1 MDNDNLTA
9 GSSQES
15 RVSGKWLVLDGGA
28 IKIIGI
34 ILMAMDHLCQMFVN
48 QGAPAWLKW
57 FGRPV
62 AVMFLFLCAEGFF
75 HTRNK
80 KLYMLRFLGA
90 SVLMNLG
97 NQLLGKFFYLEGV
110 ELINN
115 IFGALFMCAYY
126 MLMVDLF
133 REGIREKRPRRI
145 LLALGGS
152 LLPLLI
158 GFTLITLL
166 FRTSPPNPVVSALFF
181 NIPTPLTA
189 EGGVVMIGIGVLF
202 YILRKYRW
210 AQALI
215 PVAVG
220 LLVAFVSRDENGIPD
235 SQWLM
240 VFAALPILLY
250 NGRRGWG
257 AKYFFYG
264 FYPAHIYLFYL
275 IAWFLQSAGR

>member
-9 GSSQES
+9 GSLRGG
-15 RVSGKWLVLDGGA
+15 RVSGKWLALDGGA
-28 IKIIGI
+28 IKIIGAT
-34 ILMAMDHLCQMFVN
+34 LMVMDHLHQMFVT

-80 KLYMLRFLGA
+80 KLYMLRLLGA
-90 SVLMNLG
+90 SVLMNFG
-97 NQLLGKFFYLEGV
+97 NQLLSKLFYLEGV

-115 IFGALFMCAYY
+115 IFGALFMCAFY

-133 REGIREKRPRRI
+133 REGMGEKRPGRI
-145 LLALGGS
+145 LLALGGI
-152 LLPLLI
+152 LLPLII
-158 GFTLITLL
+158 GFALLVLLSMENLPRLVVGALL
-166 FRTSPPNPVVSALFF
+166 FT
-181 NIPTPLTA
+181 IPTPFTV
-189 EGGVVMIGIGVLF
+189 EGGIVMVGMGVVLYM
-202 YILRKYRW
+202 LRSRRW
-210 AQALI
+210 AQALV

-220 LLVAFVSRDENGIPD
+220 LLVALASRNESGIPD

-257 AKYFFYG
+257 AKYFFYA
-264 FYPAHIYLFYL
+264 FYPAHIYLLYL
-275 IAWFLQSAGR
+275 VAWFLRSAGR